1 MLIFY
6 RSARL
11 QLRWNEEG
19 ELVQY
24 DINEHFI
31 PPCVVNLFKGNDD
44 ALRKNKDL
52 HTMVTRGLLETS
64 LVGDITYI
72 SISEKLRASIRAST
86 SFRDPTVSF
95 VQRFGL
101 FNIMLEALPEEY
113 SIIVWEEVQS
123 QLHETI
129 ELNCIQI
136 LRVMNFEDISRY
148 VELLDGGKRLGRN
161 ISLN

>member
-129 ELNCIQI
+129 ELNCIPI